1 MKKLTLLVL
10 LALVTASAGAK
21 NIRLPIRATEDR
33 QHVPVVFHLDDYPE
47 FSLIE
52 RSMLGVYLR
61 GRELPSQLDDLN
73 SDGIADELAVLV
85 DMKKGEQMTLVI
97 QPKKRH
103 KSFEKQVHAEM

>member
-1 MKKLTLLVL
+1 MKKLTLLIA
-10 LALVTASAGAK
+10 LAFAMSSARAESV
-21 NIRLPIRATEDR
+21 RLPIRATADR

-47 FSLIE
+47 FSLNE

-85 DMKKGEQMTLVI
+85 DIKKG
-97 QPKKRH
+97 
-103 KSFEKQVHAEM
+103 